1 MRLLFFFFRN
11 LQSLYRGGNVALSKH
26 VTHNDPRSVFLY
38 YNLTTLH
45 RECSFFLSVNTL
57 TIFFVYIL
65 NNHVPN
71 NNGASLQYLCLN
83 ILFKNNTALSNNP
96 KDKPLVEQELKAL
109 PEHLGSPP
117 VFSGVRVNPSLV
129 YALWIVVCPFVLFLF
144 VLSVL
149 LWYTDSDYSL
159 VSSNS
164 SKAFYNSI
172 M

>member
-1 MRLLFFFFRN
+1 
-11 LQSLYRGGNVALSKH
+11 
-26 VTHNDPRSVFLY
+26 
-38 YNLTTLH
+38 
-45 RECSFFLSVNTL
+45 
-57 TIFFVYIL
+57 
-65 NNHVPN
+65 VPN

-117 VFSGVRVNPSLV
+117 VFSGVRVNRSLV

-149 LWYTDSDYSL
+149 L
-159 VSSNS
+159 
-164 SKAFYNSI
+164 
-172 M
+172 